1 MPFIT
6 KEGIKGKI
14 FVPDEKT
21 IIKKHP
27 CKDCFYCQF
36 CSDEKCSLC
45 LKKKAADDTSKKNP
59 ELDK

>member
-45 LKKKAADDTSKKNP
+45 LKKKASDDKSKK
-59 ELDK
+59 ESRTR